1 MIREAK
7 KEDLEAL
14 LELYLYLHE
23 DSIPKHD
30 EHLEKHGIRSLKI
43 RITI

>member
-1 MIREAK
+1 MIREAR

-23 DSIPKHD
+23 DMGIKH
-30 EHLEKHGIRSLKI
+30 L
-43 RITI
+43 

>member
-1 MIREAK
+1 MIREAR

-23 DSIPKHD
+23 DSIPKKD
-30 EHLEKHGIRSLKI
+30 EHLEKSEDKSVTLEVLK
-43 RITI
+43 

>member
-7 KEDLEAL
+7 KGDLEAL

-30 EHLEKHGIRSLKI
+30 EHLE
-43 RITI
+43 RIWNHVSTRLA